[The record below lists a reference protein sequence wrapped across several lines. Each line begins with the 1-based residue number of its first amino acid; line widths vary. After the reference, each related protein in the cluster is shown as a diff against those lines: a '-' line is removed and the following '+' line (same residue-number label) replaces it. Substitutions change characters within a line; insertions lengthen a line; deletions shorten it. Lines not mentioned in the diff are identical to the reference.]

1 MPRVKIETTL
11 PVERTASSALMDDV
25 MDVIVTVLRIPPDDR
40 NISFIAHDEEFFRMK
55 PPYRFFIEIM
65 LFSGRSKETKKLLY
79 RSLLDRLFEK
89 HRIERET
96 VLILL
101 NEQPRENW
109 GLRGGIPGDE
119 IDLGYR
125 IDI

>member
-79 RSLLDRLFEK
+79 RSLLDRLSEK
-89 HRIERET
+89 HRIEPQA
-96 VLILL
+96 VMILL